1 MGRAAR
7 RNLSLEQIDRD
18 TLIHP
23 LTHLKDHAAGRS
35 AGPRIFEQG
44 QGVRLT
50 DRDGRQFIDA
60 FAGLYCVNVG
70 YGRTEIADAIH
81 EQALKLAYYH
91 AYAASAT
98 APAILLSERI
108 LELAPP
114 AMSRIFFG
122 MSGSDANETL
132 VKIAWYYNNVRGREK
147 KKKIISRQRGYHG
160 ATIIAG
166 SLTGLASYH
175 RAFDLPVG
183 PILHTL
189 APHHYWEAAPG
200 MSEREFS
207 RYCAE
212 RLDALIE
219 AEGPETVAAFI
230 GEPVLGTGGIVPP
243 PEGYW
248 QEIQAVLARHDVLL
262 IADEVICGFGRL
274 GAPFG
279 SFLYDI
285 EPDLMSIAKGV
296 TSAYLPLSGALVND
310 KVWSVMEEGAE
321 KFGPFAH
328 GFTYSAHAL
337 GAAAAMANLDII
349 EREDLTGNAR
359 ATGGY
364 LIERLHGAF
373 DSHPLVGEVRGVGL
387 MAALEF
393 VADRVQKVPFAP
405 RHQVS
410 QRISAACLDEGLIA
424 RAMPHGAALGFAP
437 PLVIGRDDVDE
448 IVDITRRAVDKV
460 SDELTAGG
468 EWKAA

>member
-1 MGRAAR
+1 MIRAAR

-23 LTHLKDHAAGRS
+23 LTHLKDHAQGRS
-35 AGPRIFEQG
+35 ASRIFETG
-44 QGVRLT
+44 HGVRLT
-50 DRDGRQFIDA
+50 DCDGRQFIDA

-70 YGRTEIADAIH
+70 YGRTEIAEAIY
-81 EQALKLAYYH
+81 EQAKKLAYYH
-91 AYAASAT
+91 AYAATAT
-98 APAILLSERI
+98 EPAILLSERI
-108 LELAPP
+108 LKMAPS

-132 VKIAWYYNNVRGREK
+132 VKIAWYYNNVRGREN

-160 ATIIAG
+160 ATIVAA
-166 SLTGLASYH
+166 SLTGLPVYH

-189 APHHYWEAAPG
+189 APHHYWGAEPG

-207 RYCAE
+207 CHCAAA
-212 RLDALIE
+212 LDALIE
-219 AEGPETVAAFI
+219 DEGPETVAAFI

-243 PEGYW
+243 PDGYW
-248 QEIQAVLARHDVLL
+248 QEIQEVLARHDVLL

-279 SFLYDI
+279 SLRYDI

-296 TSAYLPLSGALVND
+296 TSAYLPLSGALVSE
-310 KVWSVMEEGAE
+310 KVWSVMEEGADQ
-321 KFGPFAH
+321 FGPFAH

-359 ATGGY
+359 ATGAY
-364 LIERLHGAF
+364 LLGRLHTSF

-393 VADRVQKVPFAP
+393 VVDRAQKVPFAP
-405 RHQVS
+405 HHQVS
-410 QRISAACLDEGLIA
+410 QRIAAACLDEGLIA

-437 PLVIGRDDVDE
+437 PLVTDRDDVDE

-460 SDELTAGG
+460 SDQLTASG
-468 EWKAA
+468 EWRAA